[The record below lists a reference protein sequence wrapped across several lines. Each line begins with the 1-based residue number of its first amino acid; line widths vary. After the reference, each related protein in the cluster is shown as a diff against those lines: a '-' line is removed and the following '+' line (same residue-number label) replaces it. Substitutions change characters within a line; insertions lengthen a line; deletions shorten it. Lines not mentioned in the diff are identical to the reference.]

1 MSSSSAPTPLEEN
14 YNLGLSRCSS
24 WLAQA
29 RSLWVEHPFFF
40 LALAALV
47 VVLRRTLDV
56 LGMDVFIIV
65 SYLTDAWIFSWLV
78 LGVSQAR
85 EGSAWSMVRAG
96 GLSMWGRLF
105 AVLKT
110 ILWGIPSALTS
121 YVIFLLVPEGIQALV
136 VIQGNVLL
144 ATSLLFASLVVG
156 GFISM
161 LLALL
166 PVLAAI
172 QMARDPHATL
182 MSSGLWAYRGVH
194 AGIRPLAVLFVLFL
208 FSALVCNAL
217 TTWLLGHL
225 PVEVFSDWTA
235 DDILEALYQA
245 PTTTFLVMNAFL
257 ALLPSMANDL
267 LRSADIDLSDE
278 IFSDEDKVIQG
289 DAFGIRIL
297 EHAGHGLRLLSMLSI
312 VFLVIYVW
320 FSGYSEAIKWS
331 VLALATHQWGG
342 SFRKSAQA
350 WRHKGAWH
358 LRYRFVI
365 TPLLMLVA
373 LVGFAVI
380 FDSEE

>member
-1 MSSSSAPTPLEEN
+1 MSTTTASAPAAQN
-14 YNLGLSRCSS
+14 YNLGVTRCSD
-24 WLAQA
+24 WLGQA

-40 LALAALV
+40 LAMAAV
-47 VVLRRTLDV
+47 VVLLRRTLDA
-56 LGMDVFIIV
+56 LAMDVFIVV

-85 EGSAWSMVRAG
+85 DGSAWSMIKAG
-96 GLSMWGRLF
+96 GKSMWGRLF

-121 YVIFLLVPEGIQALV
+121 YVIFLLVPEGVQALV

-144 ATSLLFASLVVG
+144 ATSLLFTALLVG

-182 MSSGLWAYRGVH
+182 MSCGLWAYRGVR
-194 AGIRPLAVLFVLFL
+194 AGIRPLAVLFVLLL
-208 FSALVCNAL
+208 FGALVCNTV
-217 TTWLLGHL
+217 TTWVLGHL
-225 PVEVFSDWTA
+225 PVGVFSDWTA
-235 DDILEALYQA
+235 DEVLDTLFQA
-245 PTTTFLVMNAFL
+245 PTTTFLVMNVFL
-257 ALLPSMANDL
+257 TLLPGLANDL

-278 IFSDEDKVIQG
+278 IFSDDDKVVQG

-297 EHAGHGLRLLSMLSI
+297 EHAGHALRLLSMLSV

-320 FSGYSEAIKWS
+320 FSGYTEAIKWS
-331 VLALATHQWGG
+331 VLALATHTWGG

-350 WRHKGAWH
+350 WRSKGAWH
-358 LRYRFVI
+358 LRYRFAI
-365 TPLLMLVA
+365 TPLILLAIFVF
-373 LVGFAVI
+373 LAVV
-380 FDSEE
+380 FDTEE

>member
-1 MSSSSAPTPLEEN
+1 MSTTSASAPAAQN
-14 YNLGLSRCSS
+14 YNLGATRCSD
-24 WLAQA
+24 WLGQA

-40 LALAALV
+40 LAMAAV
-47 VVLRRTLDV
+47 VVLLRRTLDA
-56 LGMDVFIIV
+56 LAMDVFIVV

-85 EGSAWSMVRAG
+85 DGSAWSMIKAG
-96 GLSMWGRLF
+96 GKSMWGRLF

-144 ATSLLFASLVVG
+144 ATSLLFTALLVG

-182 MSSGLWAYRGVH
+182 MSCGLWAYRGVR
-194 AGIRPLAVLFVLFL
+194 AGIRPLAVLFVLLL
-208 FSALVCNAL
+208 FGALVCNTV
-217 TTWLLGHL
+217 TTWVLGHL
-225 PVEVFSDWTA
+225 PVGVFSDWTA
-235 DDILEALYQA
+235 DEVLDTLFQA
-245 PTTTFLVMNAFL
+245 PTTTFLVMNVFL
-257 ALLPSMANDL
+257 ALLPGLANDL

-278 IFSDEDKVIQG
+278 IFSDDDKVVQG

-297 EHAGHGLRLLSMLSI
+297 EHAGHALRLLSMLSV

-320 FSGYSEAIKWS
+320 FSGYTEAIKWS
-331 VLALATHQWGG
+331 VLALATHTWGG

-350 WRHKGAWH
+350 WRSKGAWH
-358 LRYRFVI
+358 LRYRFAI
-365 TPLLMLVA
+365 TPLILLAIFVF
-373 LVGFAVI
+373 LAVV
-380 FDSEE
+380 FDTEE